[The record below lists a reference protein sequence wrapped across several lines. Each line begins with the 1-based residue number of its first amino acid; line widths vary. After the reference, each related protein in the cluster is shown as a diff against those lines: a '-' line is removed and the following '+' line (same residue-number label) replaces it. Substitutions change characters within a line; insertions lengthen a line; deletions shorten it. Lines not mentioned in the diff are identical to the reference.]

1 MEKYANIDGNY
12 RYLLGRKWD
21 ENFPQ
26 VTFVMLNPST
36 ADHEKDDP
44 TLRKCIKF
52 AAYWGYGSLEVVNLF
67 AYRATKRPDLIL
79 SDDPIGIRNNTYIQ
93 LATNR
98 AKEIIVAWG
107 GSKYPRIMNR
117 NQEVINLISCKN
129 IYCLGSLTKDG
140 HPRHP
145 LYLPL
150 ITERMPFLNALP

>member
-1 MEKYANIDGNY
+1 MEKYAKINGNY

-21 ENFPQ
+21 ANLQQ

-36 ADHEKDDP
+36 ADHEQDDR
-44 TLRKCIKF
+44 TLTRCIKF
-52 AAYWGYGSLEVVNLF
+52 AQCWGYGSLEVVNLF
-67 AYRATKRPDLIL
+67 AYRATKRPHLL
-79 SDDPIGIRNNTYIQ
+79 LADDPVGPKNNYYIQ

-98 AKEIIVAWG
+98 AEAIIVAWG

-117 NQEVINLISCKN
+117 NEEVLSLICGKN
-129 IYCLGSLTKDG
+129 IDSLGLLTKDG

-150 ITERMPFLNALP
+150 STERKPFLSALP